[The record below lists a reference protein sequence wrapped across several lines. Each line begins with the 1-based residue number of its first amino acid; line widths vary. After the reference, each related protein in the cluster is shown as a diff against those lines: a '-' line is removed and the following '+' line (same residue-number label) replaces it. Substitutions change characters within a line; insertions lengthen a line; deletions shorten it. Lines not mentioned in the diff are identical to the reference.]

1 MSRDLFDAAG
11 LSDGLDLG
19 PEDAF
24 FEPTPAAAQARL
36 AAVRPA
42 AYARTRNHLAGAVT
56 RLSPYLTHG
65 LLTLPQVAAD
75 LDARFAL
82 PMNHKLRMELGW
94 RAFFHHVWRHRGAA
108 IFQSLHA
115 GPRPEADYATE
126 LPADVRQARS
136 GVPAIDQAVRQLYA
150 TGWLHNHARL
160 WLASYVVHV
169 RGVHWRT
176 GADWLYGH
184 LLDGDLASNHLSWQW
199 VAGTGSHQ
207 PYLANAENVARHTD
221 GVPALAGWRS
231 EGSVIDCGY
240 ERLGDWAHGR
250 APWPAVVAQPGGG
263 VAEPPLRA
271 QLTAAVAPSTF
282 DAAQAA
288 LDTARAQRRP
298 LWLMHPW
305 ALAAPPEREDGCAW
319 CVLGLWPVAF
329 LRRWPWSERRLGFV
343 GQRFAAVADAVIAV
357 DTDADTG
364 AALTQRLAGWPADI
378 AGWDD
383 PHLSECADHAGT
395 AWPLPDSLG
404 WRRPRPAW
412 LSEPDRAMRSFSA
425 WWSAVGRGLNRP

>member
-1 MSRDLFDAAG
+1 MSDDLFGDPALDGG
-11 LSDGLDLG
+11 LGLA

-24 FEPTPAAAQARL
+24 FEPTPAAARARL
-36 AAVRPA
+36 AAVRPS

-65 LLTLPQVAAD
+65 LLTLPEVAAD

-82 PMNHKLRMELGW
+82 PMSHKLRMELGW
-94 RAFFHHVWRHRGAA
+94 RAFFHHRWRHLGAA

-115 GPRPEADYATE
+115 GPRPDSDYARA
-126 LPADVRQARS
+126 LPADVREARS

-150 TGWLHNHARL
+150 SGWLHNHARL

-169 RGVHWRT
+169 RGVHWRA

-207 PYLANAENVARHTD
+207 PYLAHAENIARHTA
-221 GVPALAGWRS
+221 GVPALAAWRS
-231 EGSVIDCGY
+231 EGSVIDVTY
-240 ERLGDWAHGR
+240 EPLGDWAHGR
-250 APWPAVVAQPGGG
+250 APWPDAAARPGGG
-263 VAEPPLRA
+263 VAEPPLRP
-271 QLTAAVAPSTF
+271 LPTSAAALSSF

-288 LDTARAQRRP
+288 LDTARAGQRP

-305 ALAAPPEREDGCAW
+305 ALADPPPRADGRAW
-319 CVLGLWPVAF
+319 CVLGLWPTAF
-329 LRRWPWSERRLGFV
+329 LRRWPWSERRIGFV
-343 GQRFAAVADAVIAV
+343 GQRLAAAADAVIAV
-357 DTDADTG
+357 DGGG
-364 AALTQRLAGWPADI
+364 ALAQRLAGWPADI
-378 AGWDD
+378 AGWDEA
-383 PHLSECADHAGT
+383 HLSECADHAGI

-412 LSEPDRAMRSFSA
+412 LAEPDRAMRSFSA